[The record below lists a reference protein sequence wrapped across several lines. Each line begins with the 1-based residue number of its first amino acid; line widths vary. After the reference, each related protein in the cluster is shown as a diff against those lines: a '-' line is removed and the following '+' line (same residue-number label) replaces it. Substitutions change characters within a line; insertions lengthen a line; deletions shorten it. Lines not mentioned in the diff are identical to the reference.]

1 MGSLKK
7 TVTTLLKIAVSG
19 LLIFFIYK
27 KIDLKNIWD
36 TLQSA
41 NFAFIALA
49 ILFFVFSKILAA
61 VRLNYFF
68 KSIAI
73 PLTHKSNLKLY
84 SLGMFYNLFLPGG
97 IGGDAYKAYL
107 LKKRF
112 KIPTKKIILT
122 LFADRLVGLLALYLY
137 ASVLLLAL
145 PQNWVVDFRWVI
157 LVLMPLSILILW
169 LLTKYL
175 FKEVLAIFNKALAY
189 SAVIQ
194 FMQLCC
200 VWCLMLALHIQIQTF
215 AYLTLFLISSIVAI
229 LPLTL
234 GGIGSREATFFYGAT
249 LLQLNE
255 VDALSISV
263 LFFIVTALV
272 SLYGVFYHFKKVPL
286 QIDDNLK

>member
-7 TVTTLLKIAVSG
+7 TVTTLLKIVVSA
-19 LLIFFIYK
+19 LLIYFIYN
-27 KIDLKNIWD
+27 KIDLENIWN

-41 NFAFIALA
+41 NIAYIALA
-49 ILFFVFSKILAA
+49 LLFFIFSKILAA
-61 VRLNYFF
+61 FRLNCFF
-68 KSIAI
+68 HSIAI
-73 PLTHKSNLKLY
+73 PLTHNSNLVLY

-107 LKKRF
+107 LKNKF
-112 KIPTKKIILT
+112 KIPTKKIVLT
-122 LFADRLVGLLALYLY
+122 LFTDRLIGLLALYLY
-137 ASVLLLAL
+137 ASVLVLVL
-145 PQNWVVDFRWVI
+145 PQKWLVDSRWVI
-157 LVLMPLSILILW
+157 IVLMPLSILTLW
-169 LLTKYL
+169 LLTRYL
-175 FKEVLAIFNKALAY
+175 FKEVAGIFKKVLAY

-200 VWCLMLALHIQIQTF
+200 VWCLMLALHIHVQTL

-263 LFFIVTALV
+263 LFFIITALV
-272 SLYGVFYHFKKVPL
+272 SLCGMLYHFKKVSL
-286 QIDDNLK
+286 QVVKNTR